1 MRAGAQKLHERVELQ
16 GGYNKAYI
24 RRIAVFP
31 RGASTLCSIFR
42 HSRQAWHS
50 GRIPPSTTAEPI
62 FPGGNGSYRAWQAG
76 LACGSGRT
84 LPPPEQELALG
95 GHSCRRRRPT
105 RTAGQRCDG
114 GMLGELVEEAPRR
127 AARARP
133 GGQLCDGR
141 QLPGDLEARS
151 PCRELRTLSRATE
164 RQCFDTGS
172 EHRCNRAGSTHARH

>member
-1 MRAGAQKLHERVELQ
+1 MLGIRQRGQLGSDCPPAVTKDSASKGGNVRAGAKKLHERVELQ

-62 FPGGNGSYRAWQAG
+62 FPEGNGSYRAWQAG

-105 RTAGQRCDG
+105 RTRASGRRRNAGYVG
-114 GMLGELVEEAPRR
+114 GWCASPSGEHASGRATVRWTA
-127 AARARP
+127 AARRS
-133 GGQLCDGR
+133 GG
-141 QLPGDLEARS
+141 
-151 PCRELRTLSRATE
+151 
-164 RQCFDTGS
+164 
-172 EHRCNRAGSTHARH
+172 